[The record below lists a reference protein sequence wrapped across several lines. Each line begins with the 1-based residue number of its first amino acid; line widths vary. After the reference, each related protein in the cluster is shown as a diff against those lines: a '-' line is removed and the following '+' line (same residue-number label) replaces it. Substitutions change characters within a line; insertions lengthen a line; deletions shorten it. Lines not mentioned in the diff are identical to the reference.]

1 MLLMFTVA
9 LGGTLVGV
17 AVPLLT
23 RAVVDGPLHRGDR
36 GELWLLGFYALVFG
50 LAEAS
55 LILARR
61 LTLANTALGIEK
73 DLRDELYG
81 HLQRLDVG
89 FHDSWQSGQ
98 LVARMT
104 SDISAIRRF
113 LGFALIF
120 LVVNSI
126 TFVVVSVLLI
136 FIHPLLGALVVAFG
150 VPLSYVIFKYER
162 VYRRQIRAVQ
172 DQQGEVATDVEESA
186 LGIRA
191 IKAFG
196 RAGFLTD
203 RYLAKA
209 AKLRGLQLTQIKTLA
224 EIWALII
231 AQPQVVLG
239 LVVLGG
245 GAAVAD
251 GSLTLGTLV
260 AFISL
265 YLLLIWPIESMGW
278 LLAASQEANTAAERV
293 FEVLDSEPEIRSPE
307 PVIGRPRHESEA
319 GSEAEAKANAS
330 GAGASAGAGAAAG
343 AGAGVGADAV
353 PAESAPARAAPAH
366 IALTGAGL
374 AGAGLAGTAP
384 DADPDSRSGR
394 ADARLVFEN
403 VSFSYPV
410 ALGRVA
416 DRPILTELNLRIA
429 PGETI
434 AVVGPTGCGKTTL
447 TALVPRLYDVT
458 AGRVL
463 LDGVDVR
470 DLPLTELRAKVACA
484 FEDPTLFS
492 ASVRENLVL
501 GRPEATEEQIAEAL
515 RIAQAEFVYD
525 LPWGLDT
532 RVGEQGLSL
541 SGGQRQR
548 LALAR
553 AVLGRPPVLVLDDP
567 LSALDVHTEGLVEQ
581 ALRAVLAETTGL
593 VVAHRA
599 STVLLADR
607 VALLGPHPSGGYTV
621 VALGTHHELLQ
632 TEPGYRDLL
641 SQSSEL
647 VEEGV

>member
-1 MLLMFTVA
+1 MLLMFAVA

-23 RAVVDGPLHRGDR
+23 KAVVDGPLRQGDR
-36 GELWLLGFYALVFG
+36 GALWLLGFYALLFG
-50 LAEAS
+50 LAEAA

-73 DLRDELYG
+73 DLRDELYA

-120 LVVNSI
+120 LVVNTI
-126 TFVVVSVLLI
+126 TFGVVSVLLI
-136 FIHPLLGALVVAFG
+136 VIHPLLGGLVVVFG
-150 VPLSYVIFKYER
+150 LPLSYVVFKYER

-196 RAGFLTD
+196 RAGFLTE
-203 RYLAKA
+203 RYLDKSV
-209 AKLRGLQLTQIKTLA
+209 KLRSLQLIQIRTLA

-245 GAAVAD
+245 GAAVAS

-293 FEVLDSEPEIRSPE
+293 FEVLDSQPQIRTPQLSAVGHLRPGEPGAAFGDESSE
-307 PVIGRPRHESEA
+307 LSVAEGLRPHESDTQ
-319 GSEAEAKANAS
+319 S
-330 GAGASAGAGAAAG
+330 GRVPSQQAWPTSDRARPDVLAAG
-343 AGAGVGADAV
+343 ADRGADQAQ
-353 PAESAPARAAPAH
+353 
-366 IALTGAGL
+366 
-374 AGAGLAGTAP
+374 
-384 DADPDSRSGR
+384 GR
-394 ADARLVFEN
+394 DQGQAQARLVFED

-416 DRPILTELNLRIA
+416 ERPILTGVSLRLA

-458 AGRVL
+458 GGRIL
-463 LDGVDVR
+463 LDGTDVR
-470 DLPLTELRAKVACA
+470 SLPLTELRARVACA

-501 GRPEATEEQIAEAL
+501 GRPEAAEEQVAEAL
-515 RIAQAEFVYD
+515 RIAQAEFVYE

-621 VALGTHHELLQ
+621 AALGTHHELLE

>member
-1 MLLMFTVA
+1 MLLMFAVA

-23 RAVVDGPLHRGDR
+23 KAVVDGPLRQGDR
-36 GELWLLGFYALVFG
+36 GALWLLGFYALLFG
-50 LAEAS
+50 LAEAA

-73 DLRDELYG
+73 DLRDELYA

-120 LVVNSI
+120 LVVNTI
-126 TFVVVSVLLI
+126 TFGVVSVLLI
-136 FIHPLLGALVVAFG
+136 VIHPLLGGLVVVFG
-150 VPLSYVIFKYER
+150 LPLSYVVFKYER

-196 RAGFLTD
+196 RAGFLTE
-203 RYLAKA
+203 RYLDKSV
-209 AKLRGLQLTQIKTLA
+209 KLRSLQLIQIRTLA

-245 GAAVAD
+245 GAAVAS

-293 FEVLDSEPEIRSPE
+293 FEVLDSQPQIRTPQLPTFGHPSPGE
-307 PVIGRPRHESEA
+307 
-319 GSEAEAKANAS
+319 S
-330 GAGASAGAGAAAG
+330 GAGFGDESSELSVAEGLRPREPDTQSGRVPGQQAWPAFDRTRPDVLAAG
-343 AGAGVGADAV
+343 ADRGADQAQGHDQGQ
-353 PAESAPARAAPAH
+353 AQ
-366 IALTGAGL
+366 
-374 AGAGLAGTAP
+374 
-384 DADPDSRSGR
+384 
-394 ADARLVFEN
+394 ARLVFED

-416 DRPILTELNLRIA
+416 ERPILTGVSLRLA

-458 AGRVL
+458 GGRIL
-463 LDGVDVR
+463 LDGTDVR
-470 DLPLTELRAKVACA
+470 SLPLTELRARVACA

-501 GRPEATEEQIAEAL
+501 GRPEAAEEQVAEAL
-515 RIAQAEFVYD
+515 RIAQAEFVYE

-621 VALGTHHELLQ
+621 AALGTHHELLE

>member
-1 MLLMFTVA
+1 MLLMFAVA

-23 RAVVDGPLHRGDR
+23 KAVVDGPLHHGDR
-36 GELWLLGFYALVFG
+36 GALWRLGLYALLFG
-50 LAEAS
+50 LAEAV

-61 LTLANTALGIEK
+61 LALANSALGIEK
-73 DLRDELYG
+73 DLRDELYN

-120 LVVNSI
+120 LVVNSV
-126 TFVVVSVLLI
+126 TFAVVSVLLI
-136 FIHPLLGALVVAFG
+136 VINPLLGAVVVVFG
-150 VPLSYVIFKYER
+150 LPLSFVVFKYER

-191 IKAFG
+191 VKAFG
-196 RAGFLTD
+196 RAGFVTG
-203 RYLAKA
+203 RYLEKSAE
-209 AKLRGLQLTQIKTLA
+209 LRRLELRQIKTLS

-231 AQPQVVLG
+231 AQPQTVLG
-239 LVVLGG
+239 LIVLGG
-245 GAAVAD
+245 AVAVAH
-251 GSLTLGTLV
+251 GSLSLGTLV

-265 YLLLIWPIESMGW
+265 FLLLSWPIESMGW

-293 FEVLDSEPEIRSPE
+293 FEVLDSEPGITSPAT
-307 PVIGRPRHESEA
+307 I
-319 GSEAEAKANAS
+319 
-330 GAGASAGAGAAAG
+330 AA
-343 AGAGVGADAV
+343 
-353 PAESAPARAAPAH
+353 
-366 IALTGAGL
+366 ALTGRAQRPESARG
-374 AGAGLAGTAP
+374 
-384 DADPDSRSGR
+384 RSTT
-394 ADARLVFEN
+394 ARLVFED
-403 VSFSYPV
+403 VSFRYPNS
-410 ALGRVA
+410 
-416 DRPILTELNLRIA
+416 DRPILTGIDLELA
-429 PGETI
+429 PGETV

-458 AGRVL
+458 GGRIL
-463 LDGVDVR
+463 LDGVDIR
-470 DLPLTELRAKVACA
+470 TLPLSELRARVACA

-492 ASVRENLVL
+492 ASVRENLLL
-501 GRPEATEEQIAEAL
+501 GRPDADAGQIDEAL
-515 RIAQAEFVYD
+515 DVAQAQFARD

-567 LSALDVHTEGLVEQ
+567 LSALDIHTEGLVEE
-581 ALRAVLAETTGL
+581 ALRAVLSETTGL

-607 VALLGPHPSGGYTV
+607 VALLGPAGGPADGCTV
-621 VALGTHHELLQ
+621 IATGTHHELLE
-632 TEPGYRDLL
+632 TVPAYRDLL

-647 VEEGV
+647 VEEAV

>member
-1 MLLMFTVA
+1 MVLTMPPFSPSGGSFASLWRLKIYVRPYRWQMLLMFAVA

-23 RAVVDGPLHRGDR
+23 KAVVDGPLQHGDR
-36 GELWLLGFYALVFG
+36 GALWRLGLYALLFG
-50 LAEAS
+50 LAEAI

-61 LTLANTALGIEK
+61 LTLANSALGIEK
-73 DLRDELYG
+73 DLRDELYN

-120 LVVNSI
+120 LVVNSV
-126 TFVVVSVLLI
+126 TFAVVSVLLI
-136 FIHPLLGALVVAFG
+136 AINPLLGAIVVVFG
-150 VPLSYVIFKYER
+150 LPLSYVVFKYER

-196 RAGFLTD
+196 RAGFVTG
-203 RYLAKA
+203 RYLDKSVD
-209 AKLRGLQLTQIKTLA
+209 LRRLQLRQIKTLA

-231 AQPQVVLG
+231 AQPQTVLG
-239 LVVLGG
+239 LIVLGG
-245 GAAVAD
+245 GAAVAH
-251 GSLTLGTLV
+251 GSLSLGTLV

-265 YLLLIWPIESMGW
+265 FLLLSWPIESMGW

-293 FEVLDSEPEIRSPE
+293 FEVLDSEPTIRTPDIAARTHA
-307 PVIGRPRHESEA
+307 P
-319 GSEAEAKANAS
+319 AS
-330 GAGASAGAGAAAG
+330 TT
-343 AGAGVGADAV
+343 V
-353 PAESAPARAAPAH
+353 PAPAPSPRP
-366 IALTGAGL
+366 T
-374 AGAGLAGTAP
+374 
-384 DADPDSRSGR
+384 
-394 ADARLVFEN
+394 ARLAFQDVEFA
-403 VSFSYPV
+403 YP
-410 ALGRVA
+410 GTG
-416 DRPILTELNLRIA
+416 RPILTGVNLSLA
-429 PGETI
+429 PGETV

-458 AGRVL
+458 GGRIL
-463 LDGVDVR
+463 LDGVDIR
-470 DLPLTELRAKVACA
+470 TLPLSDLRARVACA

-501 GRPEATEEQIAEAL
+501 GRPDAGPDEIDEAL
-515 RIAQAEFVYD
+515 RVAQAQFVHE

-567 LSALDVHTEGLVEQ
+567 LSALDIHTEGLVEQ

-607 VALLGPHPSGGYTV
+607 VALLGRAAPAGDDGDGGGSSGGSNGSHGAGAQTPYTI
-621 VALGTHHELLQ
+621 VAFGTHHELL
-632 TEPGYRDLL
+632 EAVPAYRDLL

-647 VEEGV
+647 VEEAV

>member
-1 MLLMFTVA
+1 MVLTMPPSSPSGGSFASLWRLKTYVRPYRWQMLLMFTVA

-23 RAVVDGPLHRGDR
+23 KAVVDGPLRRGDR
-36 GELWLLGFYALVFG
+36 GALWLLGFYALLFG
-50 LAEAS
+50 LAEAG

-61 LTLANTALGIEK
+61 LTLANSALGIEK
-73 DLRDELYG
+73 DLRDELYT

-126 TFVVVSVLLI
+126 TFGVVGVLLI
-136 FIHPLLGALVVAFG
+136 VIHPLLGSLIVAFG
-150 VPLSYVIFKYER
+150 IPLSYVVFKYER

-191 IKAFG
+191 IKSFG

-203 RYLAKA
+203 RYLAKSL
-209 AKLRGLQLTQIKTLA
+209 KLRSLQLSQIKTLA

-239 LVVLGG
+239 LAVLGG

-251 GSLTLGTLV
+251 GTLTLGTLV

-293 FEVLDSEPEIRSPE
+293 FEVLDCEPKIRTPQIE
-307 PVIGRPRHESEA
+307 PA
-319 GSEAEAKANAS
+319 AS
-330 GAGASAGAGAAAG
+330 TAQLPAQSSA
-343 AGAGVGADAV
+343 
-353 PAESAPARAAPAH
+353 SAPAAARVTERAAATRPNCAAPLNSAAH
-366 IALTGAGL
+366 GE
-374 AGAGLAGTAP
+374 
-384 DADPDSRSGR
+384 
-394 ADARLVFEN
+394 ARLAFEH

-410 ALGRVA
+410 ALGRVSEH
-416 DRPILTELNLRIA
+416 PILTDVNLRLA

-434 AVVGPTGCGKTTL
+434 AIVGPTGCGKTTL

-458 AGRVL
+458 GGRVL

-470 DLPLTELRAKVACA
+470 ELPLTELRARVACA

-501 GRPEATEEQIAEAL
+501 GRPEATEEQVEEAL
-515 RIAQAEFVYD
+515 RIAQADFVHD

-607 VALLGPHPSGGYTV
+607 VALLGPHPDGGHTIT
-621 VALGTHHELLQ
+621 ALGTHHELLE
-632 TEPGYRDLL
+632 TVPAYRDLL

>member
-1 MLLMFTVA
+1 MVLTMPPSSPSGGSFASLWRLKTYVRPYRWQMLLMFSVA
-9 LGGTLVGV
+9 LTGTLVGV

-23 RAVVDGPLHRGDR
+23 KAVVDGPLRQGDR
-36 GELWLLGFYALVFG
+36 DRLWLLGFYALLFG
-50 LAEAS
+50 LAEAV

-61 LTLANTALGIEK
+61 LALANSALGIEK
-73 DLRDELYG
+73 DLRDELYA

-113 LGFALIF
+113 LGFAVIF
-120 LVVNSI
+120 LVVNTI
-126 TFVVVSVLLI
+126 TFGVVGVLLVV
-136 FIHPLLGALVVAFG
+136 IHPLLGGLVLVLSL
-150 VPLSYVIFKYER
+150 PLSYVIFKYER

-191 IKAFG
+191 VKAFG
-196 RAGFLTD
+196 RSEFVTA
-203 RYLAKA
+203 RYLAKSTT
-209 AKLRGLQLTQIKTLA
+209 LRGLQLTQIRTLA

-245 GAAVAD
+245 GAAVAN
-251 GSLTLGTLV
+251 GSLTLGTLI

-293 FEVLDSEPEIRSPE
+293 FEVLDSEPRIRTAAH
-307 PVIGRPRHESEA
+307 V
-319 GSEAEAKANAS
+319 AERTEREEN
-330 GAGASAGAGAAAG
+330 
-343 AGAGVGADAV
+343 
-353 PAESAPARAAPAH
+353 APAPAP
-366 IALTGAGL
+366 GE
-374 AGAGLAGTAP
+374 P
-384 DADPDSRSGR
+384 
-394 ADARLVFEN
+394 RLVLEH
-403 VSFSYPV
+403 VAFSYPV

-416 DRPILTELNLRIA
+416 DKQILTDVNLRLA
-429 PGETI
+429 PGETV

-458 AGRVL
+458 GGRIL
-463 LDGVDVR
+463 LDGTDIR
-470 DLPLTELRAKVACA
+470 ELSLADLRSRVACA

-501 GRPEATEEQIAEAL
+501 GRPDADAAQVEEAL

-607 VALLGPHPSGGYTV
+607 VALLGPHPDGGHTV
-621 VALGTHHELLQ
+621 TALGTHHELLE

>member
-1 MLLMFTVA
+1 MLLMFAVA

-23 RAVVDGPLHRGDR
+23 KAVVDGPLHHGDR
-36 GELWLLGFYALVFG
+36 GALWKLGLYALLFG
-50 LAEAS
+50 LAEAA

-61 LTLANTALGIEK
+61 LTLANSALGIEK
-73 DLRDELYG
+73 DLRDELYN
-81 HLQRLDVG
+81 HLQHLDVG

-120 LVVNSI
+120 LVVNSV

-136 FIHPLLGALVVAFG
+136 VINPLLGVVVVVLG
-150 VPLSYVIFKYER
+150 LPLSFVVFKYER
-162 VYRRQIRAVQ
+162 LYRRQIRAVQ

-196 RAGFLTD
+196 RARFVTG
-203 RYLAKA
+203 RYLDKSAE
-209 AKLRGLQLTQIKTLA
+209 LRRLELHQIKTLS

-231 AQPQVVLG
+231 AQPQTVLG
-239 LVVLGG
+239 LIVLGG
-245 GAAVAD
+245 AVAVAH
-251 GSLTLGTLV
+251 GSLSLGTLV

-265 YLLLIWPIESMGW
+265 FLLLSWPIESMGW

-293 FEVLDSEPEIRSPE
+293 FEVLDSEPGITSPAT
-307 PVIGRPRHESEA
+307 VSEA
-319 GSEAEAKANAS
+319 VAE
-330 GAGASAGAGAAAG
+330 
-343 AGAGVGADAV
+343 
-353 PAESAPARAAPAH
+353 PREPARA
-366 IALTGAGL
+366 
-374 AGAGLAGTAP
+374 
-384 DADPDSRSGR
+384 RSTT
-394 ADARLVFEN
+394 ARLVFED
-403 VSFSYPV
+403 VSFRYPNS
-410 ALGRVA
+410 
-416 DRPILTELNLRIA
+416 DRPILTGIDLELA
-429 PGETI
+429 PGETVAI
-434 AVVGPTGCGKTTL
+434 VGPTGCGKTTL

-458 AGRVL
+458 GGRIL
-463 LDGVDVR
+463 LDGADIR
-470 DLPLTELRAKVACA
+470 TLPLSDLRARVACA

-492 ASVRENLVL
+492 ASVRENLLL
-501 GRPEATEEQIAEAL
+501 GRPDADAGQIDEAL
-515 RIAQAEFVYD
+515 EVAQAQFARE

-567 LSALDVHTEGLVEQ
+567 LSALDIHTEGLVEE

-607 VALLGPHPSGGYTV
+607 VALLGPAGGPADGCTV
-621 VALGTHHELLQ
+621 IATGTHHELLE
-632 TEPGYRDLL
+632 TVPAYRDLL

-647 VEEGV
+647 VEEAV

>member
-1 MLLMFTVA
+1 MVLTMPPSLPSGGSFASLWRMRTYVRPYRWQMLLMFTVA

-23 RAVVDGPLHRGDR
+23 KAVVDGPLQRGDR
-36 GELWLLGFYALVFG
+36 GALWELGFYALLFG
-50 LAEAS
+50 LAEAT

-61 LTLANTALGIEK
+61 LTLANSALGIEK
-73 DLRDELYG
+73 DLRDELYA

-113 LGFALIF
+113 LGFAMIF
-120 LVVNSI
+120 LVVNSV
-126 TFVVVSVLLI
+126 TFAVVGVLLI
-136 FIHPLLGALVVAFG
+136 LIHPLLGGLVVAFSL
-150 VPLSYVIFKYER
+150 PLSYAVFKYER

-191 IKAFG
+191 VKAFG
-196 RAGFLTD
+196 RSAFLTD
-203 RYLAKA
+203 RYLAKSL
-209 AKLRGLQLTQIKTLA
+209 KLRGLQLTQIKTLA

-231 AQPQVVLG
+231 AQPQVVLA

-245 GAAVAD
+245 GAAVAN
-251 GSLTLGTLV
+251 GTLTLGTLV

-265 YLLLIWPIESMGW
+265 YLLLVWPIESMGW

-293 FEVLDSEPEIRSPE
+293 FEVLDA
-307 PVIGRPRHESEA
+307 RPRISDPQTRTAQTRARRTSLPEQSVRPARFEDPDA
-319 GSEAEAKANAS
+319 GSGSAAE
-330 GAGASAGAGAAAG
+330 
-343 AGAGVGADAV
+343 
-353 PAESAPARAAPAH
+353 
-366 IALTGAGL
+366 
-374 AGAGLAGTAP
+374 
-384 DADPDSRSGR
+384 
-394 ADARLVFEN
+394 ARLVFEH
-403 VSFSYPV
+403 VDFSYPV
-410 ALGRVA
+410 ALGRVSDQA
-416 DRPILTELNLRIA
+416 ILTDVNLSLA

-458 AGRVL
+458 GGRVL
-463 LDGVDVR
+463 LDGTDVR
-470 DLPLTELRAKVACA
+470 DLPLTGLRARVACA

-501 GRPEATEEQIAEAL
+501 GRPEATEEQVEEAL
-515 RIAQAEFVYD
+515 RIAQADFVYD

-567 LSALDVHTEGLVEQ
+567 LSALDVHTEGLVER

-607 VALLGPHPSGGYTV
+607 VALLGPHPSGGHTV
-621 VALGTHHELLQ
+621 TALGTHHELLE
-632 TEPGYRDLL
+632 TEPAYRNLL

>member
-1 MLLMFTVA
+1 MVLTMPPSSPSGGSFASLWRLKSYVRPYRWQMLLMFAVA

-23 RAVVDGPLHRGDR
+23 RAVVDGPLQRGDR
-36 GELWLLGFYALVFG
+36 GGLWLLGFYALLFG
-50 LAEAS
+50 LAEAV

-73 DLRDELYG
+73 DLRDELYA

-136 FIHPLLGALVVAFG
+136 FIHPLLGTLVVAFG

-162 VYRRQIRAVQ
+162 IYRKQIRAVQ

-203 RYLAKA
+203 RYLAKS

-231 AQPQVVLG
+231 AEPQVVLG

-245 GAAVAD
+245 GAAVAN

-293 FEVLDSEPEIRSPE
+293 FEVLDSEPQIRTPSL
-307 PVIGRPRHESEA
+307 VADRPQSQRQP
-319 GSEAEAKANAS
+319 GSVSVPGTVARAERAARV
-330 GAGASAGAGAAAG
+330 GAASDG
-343 AGAGVGADAV
+343 DHRLGDAV
-353 PAESAPARAAPAH
+353 RD
-366 IALTGAGL
+366 G
-374 AGAGLAGTAP
+374 
-384 DADPDSRSGR
+384 GR
-394 ADARLVFEN
+394 DVGRTDARLVFEN

-410 ALGRVA
+410 AMGRAA
-416 DRPILTELNLRIA
+416 DRPILTDVNLRLA

-458 AGRVL
+458 GGRIL
-463 LDGVDVR
+463 LDGADVR
-470 DLPLTELRAKVACA
+470 DLALTELRARVACA

-501 GRPEATEEQIAEAL
+501 GRPDATDEQVAEAL
-515 RIAQAEFVYD
+515 RIAQAEFVYE
-525 LPWGLDT
+525 LPWALDT

-607 VALLGPHPSGGYTV
+607 VVLLGPHPSGGHTV
-621 VALGTHHELLQ
+621 TALGTHRELLE
-632 TEPGYRDLL
+632 TEASYRDLL

>member
-1 MLLMFTVA
+1 MLLMFAVA

-23 RAVVDGPLHRGDR
+23 KAVVDGPLRHGDR
-36 GELWLLGFYALVFG
+36 GALWRLGLYALLFG
-50 LAEAS
+50 LAEAT

-61 LTLANTALGIEK
+61 LTLANSALGIEK
-73 DLRDELYG
+73 DLRDKLYN

-120 LVVNSI
+120 LVVNSV
-126 TFVVVSVLLI
+126 TFAVVSVLLI
-136 FIHPLLGALVVAFG
+136 AINPLLGAIVVVFG
-150 VPLSYVIFKYER
+150 LPLTYVVFKYER

-196 RAGFLTD
+196 RSGFVTG
-203 RYLAKA
+203 RYLDKSVD
-209 AKLRGLQLTQIKTLA
+209 LRRLQLRQIKTLA

-231 AQPQVVLG
+231 AQPQTVLG
-239 LVVLGG
+239 LIVLGG
-245 GAAVAD
+245 GAAVAH
-251 GSLTLGTLV
+251 GSLSLGTLV

-265 YLLLIWPIESMGW
+265 FLLLSWPIESMGW

-293 FEVLDSEPEIRSPE
+293 FEVLDSEPAIRTPD
-307 PVIGRPRHESEA
+307 
-319 GSEAEAKANAS
+319 
-330 GAGASAGAGAAAG
+330 ASASASM
-343 AGAGVGADAV
+343 
-353 PAESAPARAAPAH
+353 PAPASPLASASTH
-366 IALTGAGL
+366 TG
-374 AGAGLAGTAP
+374 
-384 DADPDSRSGR
+384 
-394 ADARLVFEN
+394 RLVFEN
-403 VSFSYPV
+403 VEFAYP
-410 ALGRVA
+410 GT
-416 DRPILTELNLRIA
+416 DRPILTGVDLSLA
-429 PGETI
+429 PGETV

-458 AGRVL
+458 GGRIL
-463 LDGVDVR
+463 LDGADIR
-470 DLPLTELRAKVACA
+470 TLPLDELRARVACA

-501 GRPEATEEQIAEAL
+501 GRPDAGPDEIEEAL
-515 RIAQAEFVYD
+515 SVAQAQFVHE

-567 LSALDVHTEGLVEQ
+567 LSALDIHTEGLVEE

-607 VALLGPHPSGGYTV
+607 VALLGPAMAGGDDGDGGSSGGSNGSHGATAVQTPYTII
-621 VALGTHHELLQ
+621 AFGTHHELL
-632 TEPGYRDLL
+632 EAVPAYRDLL

-647 VEEGV
+647 VEEAV

>member
-23 RAVVDGPLHRGDR
+23 KAVVDGPLRRGDR
-36 GELWLLGFYALVFG
+36 GALWLLGFYALLFG
-50 LAEAS
+50 LAEAG

-61 LTLANTALGIEK
+61 LTLANSALGIEK
-73 DLRDELYG
+73 DLRDELYA

-126 TFVVVSVLLI
+126 TFGVVGVLLI
-136 FIHPLLGALVVAFG
+136 VIHPLLGSLIVAFG
-150 VPLSYVIFKYER
+150 IPLSYVVFKYER

-191 IKAFG
+191 IKSFG

-203 RYLAKA
+203 RYLAKSL
-209 AKLRGLQLTQIKTLA
+209 KLRSLQLSQIKTLA

-239 LVVLGG
+239 LAVLGG

-251 GSLTLGTLV
+251 GTLTLGTLV

-293 FEVLDSEPEIRSPE
+293 FEVLDSEPKIRTPQIE
-307 PVIGRPRHESEA
+307 PA
-319 GSEAEAKANAS
+319 AS
-330 GAGASAGAGAAAG
+330 TAQLPAQASA
-343 AGAGVGADAV
+343 
-353 PAESAPARAAPAH
+353 SAPAAARVTERAAATRPNSAAPLNAAAH
-366 IALTGAGL
+366 GE
-374 AGAGLAGTAP
+374 
-384 DADPDSRSGR
+384 
-394 ADARLVFEN
+394 ARLAFEH

-410 ALGRVA
+410 ALGRVSEH
-416 DRPILTELNLRIA
+416 PILTDVNLRLA

-434 AVVGPTGCGKTTL
+434 AIVGPTGCGKTTL

-458 AGRVL
+458 GGRVL

-470 DLPLTELRAKVACA
+470 ELPLTELRARVACA

-501 GRPEATEEQIAEAL
+501 GRPEATEEQVEEAL
-515 RIAQAEFVYD
+515 RIAQADFVHD

-607 VALLGPHPSGGYTV
+607 VALLGPHPDGGHTIT
-621 VALGTHHELLQ
+621 ALGTHHELLE
-632 TEPGYRDLL
+632 TEPAYRDLL

>member
-1 MLLMFTVA
+1 MPPSSPSGGSFASLWRLRSYVKPYRWQMLLMFAVA

-23 RAVVDGPLHRGDR
+23 KAVVDGPLQKGDR
-36 GELWLLGFYALVFG
+36 DALWLLGFYALLFG
-50 LAEAS
+50 LAEAV

-61 LTLANTALGIEK
+61 LTLANSALGIEK
-73 DLRDELYG
+73 DLRDELYA

-120 LVVNSI
+120 LVVNTV
-126 TFVVVSVLLI
+126 TFGVVGVLLI
-136 FIHPLLGALVVAFG
+136 VIHPLLGGLVVAFSL
-150 VPLSYVIFKYER
+150 PLSYVIFKYER
-162 VYRRQIRAVQ
+162 VYRTQIRAVQ

-191 IKAFG
+191 VKAFG
-196 RAGFLTD
+196 RAEFLTQ
-203 RYLAKA
+203 RYLGKSV
-209 AKLRGLQLTQIKTLA
+209 KLRRLQLTQIKTLA

-231 AQPQVVLG
+231 AEPQVVLG

-245 GAAVAD
+245 GAAVAN

-265 YLLLIWPIESMGW
+265 YLLLVWPIESMGW

-293 FEVLDSEPEIRSPE
+293 FEVLDSEPQIRTPHAATGHTGT
-307 PVIGRPRHESEA
+307 PHPR
-319 GSEAEAKANAS
+319 AEY
-330 GAGASAGAGAAAG
+330 
-343 AGAGVGADAV
+343 
-353 PAESAPARAAPAH
+353 
-366 IALTGAGL
+366 TGD
-374 AGAGLAGTAP
+374 TAP
-384 DADPDSRSGR
+384 GDAATADKPSADPSTGV
-394 ADARLVFEN
+394 ARLALDH

-410 ALGRVA
+410 AMGRNA
-416 DRPILTELNLRIA
+416 GAPILTDVTLHLA
-429 PGETI
+429 PGETV
-434 AVVGPTGCGKTTL
+434 ALVGPTGCGKTTL

-458 AGRVL
+458 GGRVL
-463 LDGVDVR
+463 IDGVDVR
-470 DLPLTELRAKVACA
+470 DLALTELRAKVACA

-501 GRPEATEEQIAEAL
+501 GRPDADGAQVEEAL
-515 RIAQAEFVYD
+515 RIAQAEFVHD

-553 AVLGRPPVLVLDDP
+553 AVLGRPPVLGLDDP
-567 LSALDVHTEGLVEQ
+567 LSALDVHTEGLVER

-607 VALLGPHPSGGYTV
+607 VALLGPHPDGGHTV
-621 VALGTHHELLQ
+621 AALGTHHELLQ
-632 TEPGYRDLL
+632 TEPAYRDLL

>member
-9 LGGTLVGV
+9 LAGTLVGV

-23 RAVVDGPLHRGDR
+23 KAVVDGPLRRGDR
-36 GELWLLGFYALVFG
+36 GALWLLGFYALLFG
-50 LAEAS
+50 LAEAT

-61 LTLANTALGIEK
+61 LTLANSALGIEK
-73 DLRDELYG
+73 DLRDELYA

-120 LVVNSI
+120 LVVNTI
-126 TFVVVSVLLI
+126 TFGVVGVLLI
-136 FIHPLLGALVVAFG
+136 VIHPLLGGVIVVLG
-150 VPLSYVIFKYER
+150 LPLSYVIFKYSR
-162 VYRRQIRAVQ
+162 TYRRQIRAVQ

-191 IKAFG
+191 IKSFG
-196 RAGFLTD
+196 RAGFLAD

-209 AKLRGLQLTQIKTLA
+209 RKLRGLQLTQIKTLA
-224 EIWALII
+224 EIWAVII

-239 LVVLGG
+239 LIVLGG
-245 GAAVAD
+245 GVAVAD
-251 GSLTLGTLV
+251 GTLTLGTLV

-293 FEVLDSEPEIRSPE
+293 FEVLDAEPQILSPQI
-307 PVIGRPRHESEA
+307 PDPQA
-319 GSEAEAKANAS
+319 Q
-330 GAGASAGAGAAAG
+330 GAQVQGPQAQGPQAQGPQ
-343 AGAGVGADAV
+343 AD
-353 PAESAPARAAPAH
+353 AAPA
-366 IALTGAGL
+366 AAQLPAQ
-374 AGAGLAGTAP
+374 ASAA
-384 DADPDSRSGR
+384 ADVP
-394 ADARLVFEN
+394 AAARLTERPRPEVRPAPAADNARLAFEH

-410 ALGRVA
+410 ALGRVSEQA
-416 DRPILTELNLRIA
+416 ILTDVNLRLA

-434 AVVGPTGCGKTTL
+434 AIVGPTGCGKTTL
-447 TALVPRLYDVT
+447 TSLVPRLYDVT

-463 LDGVDVR
+463 VDGTDVR
-470 DLPLTELRAKVACA
+470 DLPLTELRARVACA

-501 GRPEATEEQIAEAL
+501 GRPEATEEQVEEAL
-515 RIAQAEFVYD
+515 RIAQAGFVHE

-607 VALLGPHPSGGYTV
+607 VALLGPHPDGGHTIT
-621 VALGTHHELLQ
+621 ALGTHHELLE
-632 TEPGYRDLL
+632 TEPAYRDLL

>member
-1 MLLMFTVA
+1 MLLMFAVA

-23 RAVVDGPLHRGDR
+23 RAVVDGPLRQGNRGA
-36 GELWLLGFYALVFG
+36 LWLLGLYALLFG
-50 LAEAS
+50 LAEAT

-61 LTLANTALGIEK
+61 LTLANSALGIEK
-73 DLRDELYG
+73 DLRDELYA

-113 LGFALIF
+113 IGFALIF

-126 TFVVVSVLLI
+126 TFGVVGVLLI
-136 FIHPLLGALVVAFG
+136 VIHPLLGGLIVAFG
-150 VPLSYVIFKYER
+150 VPLSYVIFKYSR
-162 VYRRQIRAVQ
+162 MYRRQIRAVQ

-191 IKAFG
+191 IKSFG

-203 RYLAKA
+203 RYLAKSR
-209 AKLRGLQLTQIKTLA
+209 KLRGLQLTQIKTLA
-224 EIWALII
+224 EIWAVII
-231 AQPQVVLG
+231 AQPQVVLA
-239 LVVLGG
+239 LIVLGG
-245 GAAVAD
+245 GAAVAH
-251 GSLTLGTLV
+251 GSLTLGTMV

-265 YLLLIWPIESMGW
+265 YLLLTWPIESMGW
-278 LLAASQEANTAAERV
+278 LLAAAQEANSAAERV
-293 FEVLDSEPEIRSPE
+293 FEVLDAQPQIRD
-307 PVIGRPRHESEA
+307 RQQ
-319 GSEAEAKANAS
+319 
-330 GAGASAGAGAAAG
+330 
-343 AGAGVGADAV
+343 
-353 PAESAPARAAPAH
+353 PAESAASLPGQASAAADVPAA
-366 IALTGAGL
+366 
-374 AGAGLAGTAP
+374 
-384 DADPDSRSGR
+384 
-394 ADARLVFEN
+394 ARLTERVRTDAGSDSARLAFEH
-403 VSFSYPV
+403 VSFGYPV
-410 ALGRVA
+410 ALGRVSE
-416 DRPILTELNLRIA
+416 RPILTDVNLRLA

-434 AVVGPTGCGKTTL
+434 AIVGPTGCGKTTL
-447 TALVPRLYDVT
+447 TSLVPRLYDVT
-458 AGRVL
+458 GGRVL
-463 LDGVDVR
+463 VGGDDVR
-470 DLPLTELRAKVACA
+470 ELPLTELRARVACA

-501 GRPEATEEQIAEAL
+501 GRPESTEEQVEEAL
-515 RIAQAEFVYD
+515 RIAQADFVYD

-607 VALLGPHPSGGYTV
+607 VALLGPHPDGGHTV
-621 VALGTHHELLQ
+621 TALGTHHELLE
-632 TEPGYRDLL
+632 TEPAYRDLL

>member
-1 MLLMFTVA
+1 LKTYVRPYRWQLLLMFAVA

-23 RAVVDGPLHRGDR
+23 KAVVDGPLRRGDR
-36 GELWLLGFYALVFG
+36 GALWLLGLYALLFG
-50 LAEAS
+50 LAEA
-55 LILARR
+55 LLMMTRR
-61 LTLANTALGIEK
+61 LSLANTALGIEK
-73 DLRDELYG
+73 DLRDELYA

-113 LGFALIF
+113 LGFAMIF
-120 LVVNSI
+120 LVVNSV
-126 TFVVVSVLLI
+126 TFAVVGALLI
-136 FIHPLLGALVVAFG
+136 TIHPLLGGLVVAFG
-150 VPLSYVIFKYER
+150 LPLSYVVFKYER

-191 IKAFG
+191 VKAFG

-203 RYLAKA
+203 RYLDKS
-209 AKLRGLQLTQIKTLA
+209 LRLRALQLTQIKTLA
-224 EIWALII
+224 QIWALII
-231 AQPQVVLG
+231 SQPQVVLA

-245 GAAVAD
+245 GAAVAN
-251 GSLTLGTLV
+251 GTLSLGTLI

-265 YLLLIWPIESMGW
+265 YLLLLWPIESMGW
-278 LLAASQEANTAAERV
+278 LLAASQEANTAAERI
-293 FEVLDSEPEIRSPE
+293 FEVLDA
-307 PVIGRPRHESEA
+307 RPQIHNA
-319 GSEAEAKANAS
+319 GP
-330 GAGASAGAGAAAG
+330 AAG
-343 AGAGVGADAV
+343 
-353 PAESAPARAAPAH
+353 PARM
-366 IALTGAGL
+366 IERV
-374 AGAGLAGTAP
+374 
-384 DADPDSRSGR
+384 DER
-394 ADARLVFEN
+394 AKPEKAQTEPRLVFEH
-403 VSFSYPV
+403 VDFSYPV
-410 ALGRVA
+410 ALGRGGGA
-416 DRPILTELNLRIA
+416 PILTDVNLRLA
-429 PGETI
+429 PGETVAI
-434 AVVGPTGCGKTTL
+434 VGPTGCGKTTL

-458 AGRVL
+458 GGRVL

-470 DLPLTELRAKVACA
+470 QLPLTTLRSRVACA

-501 GRPEATEEQIAEAL
+501 GRPEATAQQVREAL
-515 RIAQAEFVYD
+515 RIAQAEFAYD

-581 ALRAVLAETTGL
+581 ALRAVLADTTGL

-607 VALLGPHPSGGYTV
+607 VALLGPHPSGGHTV
-621 VALGTHHELLQ
+621 TALGTHHELLA
-632 TEPGYRDLL
+632 TEPAYRNLL

>member
-1 MLLMFTVA
+1 MVLTMPPSSPSGGSFASLWRLKTYVRPYRWQMLLMFAVA

-23 RAVVDGPLHRGDR
+23 RAVVDGPLRQGNRGA
-36 GELWLLGFYALVFG
+36 LWLLGLYALLFG
-50 LAEAS
+50 LAEAA

-61 LTLANTALGIEK
+61 LTLANSALGIEK
-73 DLRDELYG
+73 DLRDELYA

-126 TFVVVSVLLI
+126 TFGVVGVLLI
-136 FIHPLLGALVVAFG
+136 LIHPLLGGLIVVLGA
-150 VPLSYVIFKYER
+150 PLSYVIFKYER

-191 IKAFG
+191 IKSFG

-203 RYLAKA
+203 RYLAKSL
-209 AKLRGLQLTQIKTLA
+209 KLRSLQLTQIKTLA

-239 LVVLGG
+239 LIVLGG

-251 GSLTLGTLV
+251 GSLSLGTLV

-278 LLAASQEANTAAERV
+278 LLAASQEANTSAERV
-293 FEVLDSEPEIRSPE
+293 FEVLDSEPKIRTPQRD
-307 PVIGRPRHESEA
+307 PAP
-319 GSEAEAKANAS
+319 
-330 GAGASAGAGAAAG
+330 ASAR
-343 AGAGVGADAV
+343 VAD
-353 PAESAPARAAPAH
+353 
-366 IALTGAGL
+366 
-374 AGAGLAGTAP
+374 
-384 DADPDSRSGR
+384 D
-394 ADARLVFEN
+394 DARLVFEH

-410 ALGRVA
+410 ALGRVSEQ
-416 DRPILTELNLRIA
+416 PILTDVNLRLA

-434 AVVGPTGCGKTTL
+434 AIVGPTGCGKTTL

-463 LDGVDVR
+463 VGGTDVR
-470 DLPLTELRAKVACA
+470 ELPLTELRARVACA

-501 GRPEATEEQIAEAL
+501 GRPESTEEQVQEAL
-515 RIAQAEFVYD
+515 RIAQADFVYD

-607 VALLGPHPSGGYTV
+607 VALLGPHPDGGHTV
-621 VALGTHHELLQ
+621 TAVGTHHELLE
-632 TEPGYRDLL
+632 TEPAYRNLL

>member
-1 MLLMFTVA
+1 MVLTMPPSSPSGGSFASLWRLKTYVRPYRWQMLLMFTVA

-23 RAVVDGPLHRGDR
+23 KAVVDGPLRQGDR
-36 GELWLLGFYALVFG
+36 GALWLLGLYALLFG
-50 LAEAS
+50 LAEAA

-61 LTLANTALGIEK
+61 LTLANSALGIEK
-73 DLRDELYG
+73 DLRDELYA

-120 LVVNSI
+120 LVVNTI
-126 TFVVVSVLLI
+126 TFGVVGVLLI
-136 FIHPLLGALVVAFG
+136 VIHPLLGGMVVAFSL
-150 VPLSYVIFKYER
+150 PLSYVIFKYER

-191 IKAFG
+191 VKAFG
-196 RAGFLTD
+196 RAEFLAE
-203 RYLAKA
+203 RYLAKSL
-209 AKLRGLQLTQIKTLA
+209 KLRSLQLTQIKTLA

-231 AQPQVVLG
+231 AQPQVVLA
-239 LVVLGG
+239 LVILGG

-251 GSLTLGTLV
+251 GTLTLGTLV

-293 FEVLDSEPEIRSPE
+293 FEVLDSKPQIHNLDPRSPDTQSTDTQSPHTPGSDTQTPRTSAAQLTE
-307 PVIGRPRHESEA
+307 RTRPRA
-319 GSEAEAKANAS
+319 
-330 GAGASAGAGAAAG
+330 AAAG
-343 AGAGVGADAV
+343 E
-353 PAESAPARAAPAH
+353 PE
-366 IALTGAGL
+366 
-374 AGAGLAGTAP
+374 
-384 DADPDSRSGR
+384 
-394 ADARLVFEN
+394 ARLAFEHAD
-403 VSFSYPV
+403 FSYPV
-410 ALGRVA
+410 ALGRVSET
-416 DRPILTELNLRIA
+416 PVLTDVNLRLA

-434 AVVGPTGCGKTTL
+434 ALVGPTGCGKTTL

-458 AGRVL
+458 GGRVL
-463 LDGVDVR
+463 LDGSDVR
-470 DLPLTELRAKVACA
+470 DLPLTELRARVACA

-501 GRPEATEEQIAEAL
+501 GRPEATEEQVEEAL
-515 RIAQAEFVYD
+515 RIAQADFAHD

-621 VALGTHHELLQ
+621 TALGTHHELLE
-632 TEPGYRDLL
+632 TEPAYRDLL

>member
-1 MLLMFTVA
+1 MVLTMPPSSPSGGSFASLWRLKSYVRPYRWQMLLMFAVA

-17 AVPLLT
+17 GVPLLT
-23 RAVVDGPLHRGDR
+23 RAVVDGPLQRGDR
-36 GELWLLGFYALVFG
+36 GGLWLLGFYALLFG

-73 DLRDELYG
+73 DLRDELYA
-81 HLQRLDVG
+81 HIQRLDVG

-120 LVVNSI
+120 LVVNSV
-126 TFVVVSVLLI
+126 TFGVVGVLLI
-136 FIHPLLGALVVAFG
+136 AIHPLLGGLVVALSA
-150 VPLSYVIFKYER
+150 PLSYVIFKYER
-162 VYRRQIRAVQ
+162 AYRRQIRAVQ

-191 IKAFG
+191 VKAFG

-203 RYLAKA
+203 RYLAKSVR
-209 AKLRGLQLTQIKTLA
+209 LRTLQLTQIKTLA

-239 LVVLGG
+239 LVILGG
-245 GAAVAD
+245 GAAVAH

-278 LLAASQEANTAAERV
+278 LLAASQEANTAAERI
-293 FEVLDSEPEIRSPE
+293 FEVLDSVPQIQSP
-307 PVIGRPRHESEA
+307 RR
-319 GSEAEAKANAS
+319 AELR
-330 GAGASAGAGAAAG
+330 
-343 AGAGVGADAV
+343 
-353 PAESAPARAAPAH
+353 ERRQE
-366 IALTGAGL
+366 
-374 AGAGLAGTAP
+374 AP
-384 DADPDSRSGR
+384 DAPQP
-394 ADARLVFEN
+394 AAARLVFEG
-403 VSFSYPV
+403 VGFCYPK
-410 ALGRVA
+410 A
-416 DRPILTELNLRIA
+416 DRPILTGVDLRLA

-458 AGRVL
+458 AGRIL
-463 LDGVDVR
+463 IDGDDVR
-470 DLPLTELRAKVACA
+470 DLPLTELRARVACA

-501 GRPEATEEQIAEAL
+501 GRPEADAAQVEEAL
-515 RIAQAEFVYD
+515 RIAQAEFAYD

-567 LSALDVHTEGLVEQ
+567 LSALDVHTEGLVER

-607 VALLGPHPSGGYTV
+607 VALLGPHPSGGHTV
-621 VALGTHHELLQ
+621 VALGTHHELLE

>member
-1 MLLMFTVA
+1 MVLTMPPSSPSGGSFASLWRLKTYVRPYRWQMLLMFAVA

-23 RAVVDGPLHRGDR
+23 RAVVDGPLRQGNRGA
-36 GELWLLGFYALVFG
+36 LWLLGLYALLFG
-50 LAEAS
+50 LAEAA

-61 LTLANTALGIEK
+61 LTLANSALGIEK
-73 DLRDELYG
+73 DLRDELYA

-113 LGFALIF
+113 IGFALIF

-126 TFVVVSVLLI
+126 TFGVVGVLLI
-136 FIHPLLGALVVAFG
+136 VIHPLLGGLIVAFG
-150 VPLSYVIFKYER
+150 LPLSYVIFKYSR

-191 IKAFG
+191 IKSFG

-203 RYLAKA
+203 RYLAKSR
-209 AKLRGLQLTQIKTLA
+209 KLRGLQLTQIKTLA

-231 AQPQVVLG
+231 AQPQVVLA
-239 LVVLGG
+239 LIVLGG
-245 GAAVAD
+245 GAAVAN

-265 YLLLIWPIESMGW
+265 YLLLTWPIESMGW
-278 LLAASQEANTAAERV
+278 LLAAAQEANTAAERV
-293 FEVLDSEPEIRSPE
+293 FEVLDAEPQIRD
-307 PVIGRPRHESEA
+307 PRQPGESAASLPGQASAAADIPAAARLTERVRSDA
-319 GSEAEAKANAS
+319 GS
-330 GAGASAGAGAAAG
+330 G
-343 AGAGVGADAV
+343 
-353 PAESAPARAAPAH
+353 
-366 IALTGAGL
+366 
-374 AGAGLAGTAP
+374 
-384 DADPDSRSGR
+384 
-394 ADARLVFEN
+394 ARLAFEH

-410 ALGRVA
+410 ALGRVSE
-416 DRPILTELNLRIA
+416 RPILTDVNLRLA

-434 AVVGPTGCGKTTL
+434 AIVGPTGCGKTTL
-447 TALVPRLYDVT
+447 TSLVPRLYDVT
-458 AGRVL
+458 GGRVL
-463 LDGVDVR
+463 VGGNDVR
-470 DLPLTELRAKVACA
+470 ELPLPELRARVACA

-501 GRPEATEEQIAEAL
+501 GRPQSTEEQVEEAL
-515 RIAQAEFVYD
+515 RIAQADFVYD

-607 VALLGPHPSGGYTV
+607 VALLGPHPGGGHTV
-621 VALGTHHELLQ
+621 TALGTHHELLE
-632 TEPGYRDLL
+632 TEPAYRNLL

>member
-1 MLLMFTVA
+1 MLLMFAVA

-23 RAVVDGPLHRGDR
+23 KAVVDGPLHHGDR
-36 GELWLLGFYALVFG
+36 GALWRLGLYALLFG

-55 LILARR
+55 LVMARR
-61 LTLANTALGIEK
+61 LALANTALGIEK
-73 DLRDELYG
+73 DLRDELYN

-120 LVVNSI
+120 LVVNSV
-126 TFVVVSVLLI
+126 TFAVVSVLLI
-136 FIHPLLGALVVAFG
+136 AINPLLGAIVVVFG
-150 VPLSYVIFKYER
+150 LPLSYVVFKYER

-196 RAGFLTD
+196 RAGFVTG
-203 RYLAKA
+203 RYLDKSVD
-209 AKLRGLQLTQIKTLA
+209 LRRLQLRQIKTLA

-231 AQPQVVLG
+231 SQPQTVLG

-245 GAAVAD
+245 GVAVAH
-251 GSLTLGTLV
+251 GSLSLGTLV

-265 YLLLIWPIESMGW
+265 FLLLSWPIESMGW

-293 FEVLDSEPEIRSPE
+293 FEVLDSVPTIR
-307 PVIGRPRHESEA
+307 
-319 GSEAEAKANAS
+319 
-330 GAGASAGAGAAAG
+330 SAGAGADVS
-343 AGAGVGADAV
+343 AGVAV
-353 PAESAPARAAPAH
+353 SAAASAAASPVR
-366 IALTGAGL
+366 T
-374 AGAGLAGTAP
+374 
-384 DADPDSRSGR
+384 
-394 ADARLVFEN
+394 ARLVFED
-403 VSFSYPV
+403 VSFAYP
-410 ALGRVA
+410 GT
-416 DRPILTELNLRIA
+416 DRPILAGVDLSLA
-429 PGETI
+429 VGETV

-458 AGRVL
+458 GGRIL
-463 LDGVDVR
+463 LDGVDIR
-470 DLPLTELRAKVACA
+470 TRALSELRAQVACA

-501 GRPEATEEQIAEAL
+501 GRPDADADQIDEAL
-515 RIAQAEFVYD
+515 RVAQAQFVHD

-567 LSALDVHTEGLVEQ
+567 LSALDIHTEGLVEE

-607 VALLGPHPSGGYTV
+607 VALLGPAAGVDGAHTIT
-621 VALGTHHELLQ
+621 AFGTHHELLE
-632 TEPGYRDLL
+632 TVPAYRDLL

-647 VEEGV
+647 VEEAV